1 MTQTSQSQNPTQQTA
16 QRAAQQTAQQT
27 AQRAAQQPA
36 RGAAGTTL
44 VLAGTGKTGA
54 RVARRLAER
63 GASVRI
69 GSRSGTPPFDWEDAR
84 TWPAA
89 VEGTS
94 AAYVAYV
101 PDLGFPGA
109 AETVG
114 AFTRLAVDHGVRRL
128 VLLSGRGEPEAQRTE
143 QVLRNACAD
152 DAAWTVVRSSF
163 FAQNFSEGFLVDAV
177 RVGVLPFPA
186 GDVAEPFVD
195 ADDVADVAVAAL
207 TEPGH
212 EGQVYEVT
220 GARSLRFAE
229 VAAEISAASGRE
241 VTYAPVSVEQFAAG
255 MVEEGAPAE
264 FAALLSGLFGEVLD
278 GRNAGLTDGVR
289 RALGR
294 APRDFSAYARSAAA
308 LTAWTS

>member
-1 MTQTSQSQNPTQQTA
+1 MTQTPQNVDQHEDQH
-16 QRAAQQTAQQT
+16 QDQFQHQM
-27 AQRAAQQPA
+27 PA
-36 RGAAGTTL
+36 PAHPNLGAAGTTL

-54 RVARRLAER
+54 RVARLLAAR

-69 GSRSGTPPFDWEDAR
+69 GSRSAQPSFDWEDPG

-89 VEGTS
+89 IEGVS

-114 AFTRLAVDHGVRRL
+114 AFARLAVDHGVRRL

-143 QVLRNACAD
+143 RALRDACGESAS
-152 DAAWTVVRSSF
+152 WTVVRSSF
-163 FAQNFSEGFLVDAV
+163 FAQNFSEGFLADAV
-177 RVGVLPFPA
+177 RAGVLPFPA

-220 GARSLRFAE
+220 GPRSLRFAE

-241 VTYAPVSVEQFAAG
+241 VTYAPVTVEQFAAG
-255 MVEEGAPAE
+255 LVEEGVPAE

-278 GRNAGLTDGVR
+278 GRNAGLTDGVQ

-294 APRDFSAYARSAAA
+294 EPRDFSAYVRSPTA
-308 LTAWTS
+308 LATWTS